1 MKNIAVSAVV
11 VISLIAGGFNLYVRI
26 ANPDLTET
34 RLLLTHWREYTVL
47 IVVLIVATFFTTKVG
62 KS

>member
-11 VISLIAGGFNLYVRI
+11 VISLIAGGFSLYARI
-26 ANPDLTET
+26 ANPDMTET

-47 IVVLIVATFFTTKVG
+47 IVVLIVATFFTIKVG